1 MGGYQGSYKSTL
13 PPPSASGPVRDF
25 HSFSAALSGLNL
37 HVASS
42 VCGVGPEPLRPTPD
56 LVGVDEKS
64 EGVGDAILLTWELG
78 PSAAVDGMQ

>member
-1 MGGYQGSYKSTL
+1 M
-13 PPPSASGPVRDF
+13 
-25 HSFSAALSGLNL
+25 SGLNL